1 MKPKTVKPK
10 TVKLTILFSFLMGI
24 FGAIILEGKVSSNP
38 ENESL
43 HSTGLGSVETLEAGY
58 RAWATDFEHKGG
70 ERNIVLPMSSSRVTM
85 SKQASVYGLAK
96 LNLVDK
102 TVSVEVRGFPETE
115 ALDFWLVDNAS
126 ASGGTVL
133 PEEADALVHVGS
145 LIHKGGVAK
154 LDAGFGQD
162 VSSDFEPDFIAITPA
177 GKSPVEGMLLTGQTT
192 LFHRLYQSEKQGR
205 FGVLPDSDKPA
216 RPVGEKGIL
225 EKLADFI
232 SPTAQAD
239 IGPIPNPSTALEQL
253 ITQGRNAFFNGTFD
267 GNGRTCGSCHREDNN
282 LTIDPEFIATLP
294 PTDPLFVA
302 EFNPALSQNFENPVL
317 MRKFGL
323 ILENVDGFD
332 DLPNKFV
339 MRSVPHTLA
348 MLPDTLAPS
357 QFDETHPILGPI
369 VPPVERVG
377 WSGDGAPVGTF
388 TLADGT
394 VHQATGTLRDFMI
407 GAIIQHYT
415 KTLNRVPG
423 VDFTMPT
430 VAQLDALE
438 AFQKSLGRRENLK
451 LAGVGALKLKNE
463 KASKGQEIFNNPGT
477 IVNPLDGSF
486 LFNQPSQGAG
496 RCILCHFN
504 GGAGDFVE
512 GALFGQNNDPGTGTA
527 PTNSNFDTGIEDQP
541 NRPATLLVP
550 PQNIPPDGGFGKDP
564 VFRNGVFIG
573 FGNGAANFPF
583 PPADLNKRT
592 FNTPVLVEAADTGP
606 FFHDNSITTIEGAV
620 EFYNSNSFNNSPI
633 AQNIK
638 FLDPSGIGIHLEATE
653 VEAVA
658 AFLRIIN
665 VLENIRSSVD
675 LENRAKNANGFSQA
689 QELLKLSLSELDD
702 AIEVLEGGHLHP
714 EAQKKLRQA
723 AALDAVALVT
733 PSSNL
738 RIQLINQAIALKNSA
753 RADIA
758 F

>member
-1 MKPKTVKPK
+1 MKPRTF
-10 TVKLTILFSFLMGI
+10 KLTILFSFLMFTLGL
-24 FGAIILEGKVSSNP
+24 FIIGDEVSAEF
-38 ENESL
+38 ENSSL
-43 HSTGLGSVETLEAGY
+43 LSTGLGSVETLEASY
-58 RAWATDFEHKGG
+58 KSWAANFEQNGG
-70 ERNIVLPMSSSRVTM
+70 ERNIILPMTSSRVTATG
-85 SKQASVYGLAK
+85 KASAQGLAK
-96 LNLVDK
+96 LNLIDK

-115 ALDFWLVDNAS
+115 ALDFWLIDNAS
-126 ASGGTVL
+126 APGGTIL

-145 LIHKGGVAK
+145 LSHEGGVAK
-154 LDAGFGQD
+154 LYASFGD
-162 VSSDFEPDFIAITPA
+162 EVSADFEPDFIAITPA
-177 GKSPVEGMLLTGQTT
+177 GKSPVEERLLTGQTT
-192 LFHRLYQSEKQGR
+192 LFHRLYHSEKQGR

-216 RPVGEKGIL
+216 RPVRAKGMFGR
-225 EKLADFI
+225 LADFL

-239 IGPIPNPSTALEQL
+239 LGPIPNPSTALERL
-253 ITQGRNAFFNGTFD
+253 ITEGRNAFFNATFN
-267 GNGRTCGSCHREDNN
+267 GNGRTCGTCHREQNN

-302 EFNPALSQNFENPVL
+302 EFNPALSQNFENPIL

-323 ILENVDGFD
+323 ILENADGFD

-357 QFDETHPILGPI
+357 QFDETHTPLGPI

-394 VHQATGTLRDFMI
+394 THQATGTLRDFMI

-451 LAGVGALKLKNE
+451 LAGAGALRLKSE

-477 IVNPLDGSF
+477 IVNPLNGTL
-486 LFNQPSQGAG
+486 LFSQPSQGAG

-504 GGAGDFVE
+504 AGAGDFVE
-512 GALFGQNNDPGTGTA
+512 GAVFGGNSDPGTGTA
-527 PTNSNFDTGIEDQP
+527 PTNSNFDTGVEDQP
-541 NRPATLLVP
+541 FRPATLLVP
-550 PQNIPPDGGFGKDP
+550 AQKIPPDGGFGRDP
-564 VFRNGVFIG
+564 IFRDGKFLG
-573 FGNGAANFPF
+573 FGNGNVNSPF

-620 EFYNSNSFNNSPI
+620 EFYNSDSFNNSPI
-633 AQNIK
+633 ARNIK
-638 FLDPSGIGIHLEATE
+638 FLDPSGTGIHLEATE

-658 AFLRIIN
+658 AFLRVIN
-665 VLENIRSSVD
+665 VLENIRSSAD
-675 LENRAKNANGFSQA
+675 LDNRAKSATSFSQA
-689 QELLKLSLSELDD
+689 QELLKLSSSELED
-702 AIEVLEGGHLHP
+702 AIEVLDGGHLHP

-723 AALDAVALVT
+723 AAVEAVALTT
-733 PSSNL
+733 PSANL
-738 RIQLINQAIALKNSA
+738 RNQLINQAVALKNSA

>member
-1 MKPKTVKPK
+1 MIRRPPRST
-10 TVKLTILFSFLMGI
+10 LF
-24 FGAIILEGKVSSNP
+24 P
-38 ENESL
+38 
-43 HSTGLGSVETLEAGY
+43 Y
-58 RAWATDFEHKGG
+58 
-70 ERNIVLPMSSSRVTM
+70 
-85 SKQASVYGLAK
+85 
-96 LNLVDK
+96 
-102 TVSVEVRGFPETE
+102 
-115 ALDFWLVDNAS
+115 
-126 ASGGTVL
+126 
-133 PEEADALVHVGS
+133 
-145 LIHKGGVAK
+145 
-154 LDAGFGQD
+154 
-162 VSSDFEPDFIAITPA
+162 
-177 GKSPVEGMLLTGQTT
+177 TT
-192 LFHRLYQSEKQGR
+192 LFRSLFHKLYHSEKQGR
-205 FGVLPDSDKPA
+205 FGALADSDQPA
-216 RPVGEKGIL
+216 QPTSKKGMF
-225 EKLADFI
+225 ERLADFF
-232 SPTAQAD
+232 SPTAHAE
-239 IGPIPNPSTALEQL
+239 IGPIPNPSTALQQL
-253 ITQGRNAFFNGTFD
+253 ITEGRNQFFNGTFG
-267 GNGRTCGSCHREDNN
+267 GNGRTCGSCHREQNN

-294 PTDPLFVA
+294 PSDPLFVA

-323 ILENVDGFD
+323 ILENADGFD

-357 QFDETHPILGPI
+357 QLDETHTPFGPV

-438 AFQKSLGRRENLK
+438 AFQKSLGRRQNLK
-451 LAGVGALKLKNE
+451 LAGVGALKLKSE

-477 IVNPLDGSF
+477 IINPLSGQA
-486 LFNQPSQGAG
+486 LFNSPSQGAG

-512 GALFGQNNDPGTGTA
+512 GALFTGNNDPGTGVA
-527 PTNSNFDTGIEDQP
+527 PTNSNFDTGVEDQP

-550 PQNIPPDGGFGKDP
+550 KQKIPPDGGFGRDP
-564 VFRNGVFIG
+564 IFRNGKFLG
-573 FGNGAANFPF
+573 FGNANVNSPV
-583 PPADLNKRT
+583 PPADLNLRT

-620 EFYNSNSFNNSPI
+620 EFYNSTSFNNSPI
-633 AQNIK
+633 GQNIK
-638 FLDPSGIGIHLEATE
+638 NLDPSGMGIHLEATE

-658 AFLRIIN
+658 AFLRVIN
-665 VLENIRSSVD
+665 VLENVRSSTD
-675 LENRAKNANGFSQA
+675 LETRAKTATGFSQA
-689 QELLKLSLSELDD
+689 QELLKLSLSELED
-702 AIEVLEGGHLHP
+702 AIEVLDGGHLHP

-723 AALDAVALVT
+723 AAIDAVALVT

-738 RIQLINQAIALKNSA
+738 RNQLINQAIALKNSA

>member
-1 MKPKTVKPK
+1 MKPRTL
-10 TVKLTILFSFLMGI
+10 KLMILFSFLLFT
-24 FGAIILEGKVSSNP
+24 FGGLILVELLESKVSANP
-38 ENESL
+38 ENDDL
-43 HSTGLGSVETLEAGY
+43 HSTGLGSVETLEVGY
-58 RAWATDFEHKGG
+58 KAWAANFEQGG
-70 ERNIVLPMSSSRVTM
+70 GGRNIILPMSSSRVTTPT
-85 SKQASVYGLAK
+85 QASVYGLAK
-96 LNLVDK
+96 LNLIDK

-115 ALDFWLVDNAS
+115 AIDFWLIDNAS

-133 PEEADALVHVGS
+133 PEDGDALVRVGS
-145 LIHKGGVAK
+145 LSHKGGVAK
-154 LDAGFGQD
+154 LDASFGQD
-162 VSSDFEPDFIAITPA
+162 VSADFEPDFIAITPA
-177 GKSPVEGMLLTGQTT
+177 GKSPIEDRLLTGQTT
-192 LFHRLYQSEKQGR
+192 LFHRLYLSEKQGR
-205 FGVLPDSDKPA
+205 FGVLSDSDKPA
-216 RPVGEKGIL
+216 EPPGEKGIL
-225 EKLADFI
+225 DRLADFF
-232 SPTAQAD
+232 SPTARAD

-253 ITQGRNAFFNGTFD
+253 ITQGRNSFFNGTFN

-282 LTIDPEFIATLP
+282 LTIDPEFISTLS

-348 MLPDTLAPS
+348 MLADTLAPS
-357 QFDETHPILGPI
+357 QFDETHPILGPV

-388 TLADGT
+388 VLADGT
-394 VHQATGTLRDFMI
+394 THQATGTLRDFMI

-438 AFQKSLGRRENLK
+438 AFQKSLGRRQNLK
-451 LAGVGALKLKNE
+451 LAGVGALKLKSE

-477 IVNPLDGSF
+477 IINPLDGTP

-512 GALFGQNNDPGTGTA
+512 GALFGQNSDPGTGTA
-527 PTNSNFDTGIEDQP
+527 PTNSNFDTGVEDQP

-564 VFRNGVFIG
+564 VFRNGKFLG
-573 FGNGAANFPF
+573 FGNGAANFPL
-583 PPADLNKRT
+583 PPNDLNKRT

-620 EFYNSNSFNNSPI
+620 EFYNSDSFNNSPI

-658 AFLRIIN
+658 AFLRVIN
-665 VLENIRSSVD
+665 VLENLRSSVD
-675 LENRAKNANGFSQA
+675 LDTRTKNATNFQQA
-689 QELLKLSLSELDD
+689 QELLKLSISELDD
-702 AIEVLEGGHLHP
+702 AIEVLDGGHLHP

-723 AALDAVALVT
+723 AAIDAVALVT
-733 PSSNL
+733 PSSAL
-738 RIQLINQAIALKNSA
+738 RNQLINQAIALKNSA
-753 RADIA
+753 RSDMAY
-758 F
+758 

>member
-1 MKPKTVKPK
+1 MKLRTFKI
-10 TVKLTILFSFLMGI
+10 TILFSFLLFI
-24 FGAIILEGKVSSNP
+24 FGGLMIVELVESKVSSNNP
-38 ENESL
+38 ENDGL
-43 HSTGLGSVETLEAGY
+43 LSTGLGSVETLEAGY
-58 RAWATDFEHKGG
+58 KAWAANFEQNGG
-70 ERNIVLPMSSSRVTM
+70 ERNIILPMNSSRVTT
-85 SKQASVYGLAK
+85 SKQASGYGLAK
-96 LNLVDK
+96 LNLIDK
-102 TVSVEVRGFPETE
+102 RVSVEVRGFPETE
-115 ALDFWLVDNAS
+115 ALDFWLIDNAS

-133 PEEADALVHVGS
+133 PEEVDALVRVGS
-145 LIHKGGVAK
+145 LSHEGGVAK
-154 LDAGFGQD
+154 LDASFGNEAPP
-162 VSSDFEPDFIAITPA
+162 DFEPDLIAITPA
-177 GKSPVEGMLLTGQTT
+177 GKSPVEDRLLIGQTT
-192 LFHRLYQSEKQGR
+192 LFHRLYHSEKQGR
-205 FGVLPDSDKPA
+205 FGVLTDSDKPA
-216 RPVGEKGIL
+216 QPVRRKGMF
-225 EKLADFI
+225 ERLADFL
-232 SPTAQAD
+232 SPSVQAD
-239 IGPIPNPSTALEQL
+239 IGPTPNPSTALEHL
-253 ITQGRNAFFNGTFD
+253 ITEGRNAFFNDTFN
-267 GNGRTCGSCHREDNN
+267 GNGRTCGSCHREQNN

-294 PTDPLFVA
+294 PSDPLFVA

-323 ILENVDGFD
+323 ILENADGFD

-357 QFDETHPILGPI
+357 QLDETHTPFGPV

-438 AFQKSLGRRENLK
+438 AFQKSLGRRQNLK
-451 LAGVGALKLKNE
+451 LAGVGALKLKSE

-477 IVNPLDGSF
+477 IINPLSGQA
-486 LFNQPSQGAG
+486 LFNSPSQGAG

-512 GALFGQNNDPGTGTA
+512 GALFTGNSDPGTGTA

-541 NRPATLLVP
+541 NRPATLLLP
-550 PQNIPPDGGFGKDP
+550 KQKIPPDGGFGRDP
-564 VFRNGVFIG
+564 IFRNGKFLG
-573 FGNGAANFPF
+573 FGNANVNSPV
-583 PPADLNKRT
+583 PPADLNLRT
-592 FNTPVLVEAADTGP
+592 FNTPVLVETADTGP

-620 EFYNSNSFNNSPI
+620 EFYNSGSFNNSPI
-633 AQNIK
+633 GQNIK
-638 FLDPSGIGIHLEATE
+638 NLDPSGMGIHLEATE

-658 AFLRIIN
+658 AFLRVIN
-665 VLENIRSSVD
+665 ALENMRSSID
-675 LENRAKNANGFSQA
+675 LETRAKTATGFSQA

-702 AIEVLEGGHLHP
+702 AIEVLDGGHLHP

-723 AALDAVALVT
+723 AAIDAVALVT

-738 RIQLINQAIALKNSA
+738 RNQLINQAIALKNSA